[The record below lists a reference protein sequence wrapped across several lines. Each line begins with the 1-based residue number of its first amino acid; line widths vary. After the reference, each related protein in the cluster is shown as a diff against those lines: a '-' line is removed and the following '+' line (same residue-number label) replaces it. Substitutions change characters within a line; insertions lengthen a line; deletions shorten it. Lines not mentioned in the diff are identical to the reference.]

1 MSTPDDV
8 QTRPAIPDDKLVLY
22 VKKAS
27 PTSTANTVKPLM
39 LIEALGIPHHI
50 HLITST
56 SNETWFHSVNPY
68 KMVPAMEDSVEIESD
83 SSTERT
89 NVFDSSACLT
99 FLAEKYDTEGL
110 YRGKNLHERTIIMN
124 WLMSYTAGLG
134 ATGKIWLL
142 MKAPKPVPIGESLSV
157 LLKYIRTE
165 YDFLESRLSEPGQ
178 LYVAL
183 ADRPTIADFAIYPL
197 ANEKIAISAE
207 LDFTQ
212 WPKLKAWSEQMS
224 SFKPVAR
231 ALHRVSRFGL
241 SDEELA
247 QLDIDEKSR

>member
-1 MSTPDDV
+1 
-8 QTRPAIPDDKLVLY
+8 
-22 VKKAS
+22 
-27 PTSTANTVKPLM
+27 M
-39 LIEALGIPHHI
+39 LIEALDIPHHI
-50 HLITST
+50 HLIEST

-68 KMVPAMEDSVEIESD
+68 KMVPAMEDSTEPESGD
-83 SSTERT
+83 TTQRI

-99 FLAEKYDTEGL
+99 YLAEKYDTEGL
-110 YRGKNLHERTIIMN
+110 YRGKNPCERTTIMN

-142 MKAPKPVPIGESLSV
+142 MKAPKEVSIGESLSV

-165 YDFLESRLSEPGQ
+165 YDFLESRLSEPSQ

-197 ANEKIAISAE
+197 ANEKIATSAE

-247 QLDIDEKSR
+247 QLDVEEKIR